1 MTYARTRSRRARR
14 HSPLLFYAFASPW
27 ALGFLLLTAG
37 PLAYSLWLSFQT
49 YDGLTARSRFVGLDN
64 YRNLIGDPK
73 VTDALGRTAMFTLI
87 VVPAVVIAALLLA
100 VMLNQ
105 RRKGVTL
112 FRALIFL
119 PAVIPVVASALMFK
133 LMFDRDRGLVNAIL
147 GRVGI
152 DRLFWLSGDTA
163 RFVLI
168 AMSLWSLGGG
178 MLIFLAALQDVP
190 TELIEASTLDGAGSI
205 RRFLS
210 ITVPLVSPT
219 IFFQVVVNMIF
230 ASQILIEPIL
240 ISPASQ
246 INSGG
251 LLGAS
256 TVPEV
261 NRLYLVEVGNQL
273 FSFSRFGYAAA
284 MLWVLLA
291 VLLSATVLLLRLSRR
306 LVFYAGVERGDL

>member
-1 MTYARTRSRRARR
+1 MTYAHRRGRRARR

-37 PLAYSLWLSFQT
+37 PLAYSLWLSFQV

-87 VVPAVVIAALLLA
+87 VVPAVVVAALLLA

-147 GRVGI
+147 GQLGM
-152 DRLFWLSGDTA
+152 DRIFWLSGDTA

-205 RRFLS
+205 RRFFS

-230 ASQILIEPIL
+230 VSQILIEPIL

-246 INSGG
+246 VNSGG

-284 MLWVLLA
+284 MLWLLLA
-291 VLLSATVLLLRLSRR
+291 VLLIVTVVLLRLSRR
-306 LVFYAGVERGDL
+306 LVFYAGVDRGDL